1 MTPCGTSRIVKPCL
15 GGSTTLSKIRTG
27 PSFGGLHARLL
38 SLLLA
43 APLAALASQGEA
55 TAPSAESSEGLQ
67 LEGRLVAYRDFPFPE
82 VAPGELWRPDLSFS
96 EITTFVPSGTVAD
109 FPQAARDLLERSKA
123 MVAAGDGKGA
133 IELLTQHLDQVP
145 EGAAQRAIGEIHLAG
160 SGGVVADDATG
171 RAWIER
177 AARLN
182 PQLYDWLG
190 RTEPDPRTRV
200 HVLSVG
206 LSRGCLACANSLV
219 FAYDSKA
226 PANPR
231 KRKDQ
236 PAGPQYLVPPDL
248 RLAYALVA
256 TDMGAEAGPVL
267 LSRVLNDQR
276 SQPHDLPAWASQLSA
291 ELNRDVKTVL
301 GDAERVSNI
310 GILPGVVYTKLHTG
324 LVPGRLGTAAEH
336 IEAGRWTQAAKTLV
350 FTDARGRYLPR
361 AINLLMTRAPD
372 DPKVIGGPAVMT
384 LALRAAEWGDLDHAA
399 AAALIHKHGYK
410 RMVWRGK
417 RWQTLGEVNNLA
429 AATYLAAG
437 EHAGLMP
444 TEVLQL
450 ISSVQGKASATESAA
465 RARQCLASASR
476 SRESTLQT
484 WLNCRTDTYRAW
496 AGTNEVDFGVL
507 SDQFFAQLAQTAA
520 DNYQSEYNRRVSG
533 AADRIAANELA
544 RARPGIDLSNTRVTA
559 IGDMQRRN
567 EAFAR
572 ANPQNFRNM
581 PSHYK
586 QVEEWR
592 SAFVRQ
598 RSRVA
603 SGTARDLRDDVAPS
617 GRAESCGVWSLRL
630 MPFCN

>member
-1 MTPCGTSRIVKPCL
+1 
-15 GGSTTLSKIRTG
+15 LSKIRTG
-27 PSFGGLHARLL
+27 LFFGGLHARLL

-43 APLAALASQGEA
+43 TPLAAFAWQGEA
-55 TAPSAESSEGLQ
+55 TAAPGESSAGLQ

-82 VAPGELWRPDLSFS
+82 VEPGELWRPDLSFS

-109 FPQAARDLLERSKA
+109 FPQAARDLLARSEA
-123 MVAAGDGKGA
+123 MVTAGDGKAA
-133 IELLTQHLDQVP
+133 IELLAQNLDQVP
-145 EGAAQRAIGEIHLAG
+145 EGAAERAIANIHLAG
-160 SGGVVADDATG
+160 SGGVVANAATG
-171 RAWIER
+171 RDWMER

-226 PANPR
+226 PINPR

-267 LSRVLNDQR
+267 LSRVLKDQR
-276 SQPHDLPAWASQLSA
+276 TQPHDLPAWASQLSE

-310 GILPGVVYTKLHTG
+310 GVLPAVVYTKVHTG

-336 IEAGRWTQAAKTLV
+336 IEAGRWTNAAKTLV

-361 AINLLMTRAPD
+361 AINLLMAQAPD

-384 LALRAAEWGDLDHAA
+384 LAVRAAEWGDLDHAA

-417 RWQTLGEVNNLA
+417 RWETLGEVNDLA

-444 TEVLQL
+444 PEVLQL
-450 ISSVQGKASATESAA
+450 ISSVQGKASATESVSKA
-465 RARQCLASASR
+465 RECLASASR
-476 SRESTLQT
+476 SRDSTVQT

-496 AGTNEVDFGVL
+496 AATDEVGFGVL
-507 SDQFFAQLAQTAA
+507 NDQVFAQLSQAAA
-520 DNYQSEYNRRVSG
+520 DNYQNEYNRRVSG

-586 QVEEWR
+586 QVEEWQR
-592 SAFVRQ
+592 AFTRQ

-603 SGTARDLRDDVAPS
+603 SGAVRDLRDGSVAS
-617 GRAESCGVWSLRL
+617 GRPESCGMWSLRL
-630 MPFCN
+630 MPFCS